1 MSLASATR
9 CEPAGTHISDSET
22 LGTACRFCGAP
33 LTHVFADLGS
43 SPLANAYLPPER
55 VGAMEPFYPLRAL
68 VCGQCFLVQLEQF
81 ETPERIFS
89 DYAYFSSYSVSWLE
103 HCRRYTEQMIE
114 MLGLGESSH
123 VVELASNDG
132 YLLQYFHQR
141 GIPVLGVEPAANV
154 AQDARGKGIPTL
166 VEFFGRRLARS
177 LAAESRAGLLV
188 GNNVLAH
195 VPDLN
200 DFVGGMKIL
209 LDQGGTI
216 TMEFPHLLRLIED
229 RQWDT
234 IYHEH
239 FSYFSF
245 LTVSRVFAAH
255 GLRLFDVEE
264 LPTHGGSLR
273 VYGAHHDD
281 AGKPDTARA
290 VEMREREREA
300 GYERL
305 ETYTGYGAR
314 VEADKRRILE
324 FLIGLK
330 NDGRRVVGYGAPAKG
345 NTLLNYCGV
354 RRDFLDY
361 TVDLNPHKQGR
372 FLPGSH
378 IPIRPPHAILEDHPD
393 VVVILPWNLKDEIV
407 DQLGFISEWGG
418 RFAART
424 PELALLS

>member
-1 MSLASATR
+1 MSSTTSTR
-9 CEPAGTHISDSET
+9 SET
-22 LGTACRFCGAP
+22 DAVRAPDIEASGTRCRFCGAP
-33 LTHVFADLGS
+33 LRHEFADLGC
-43 SPLANAYLPPER
+43 SPFANAYLPPER

-68 VCGQCFLVQLEQF
+68 VCGRCFLVQLEEFQ
-81 ETPERIFS
+81 TPERIFS
-89 DYAYFSSYSVSWLE
+89 DYAYFSSYSISWLE
-103 HCRRYTEQMIE
+103 HCRRYTEQMAE
-114 MLGLGESSH
+114 TLALGSDSR

-132 YLLQYFHQR
+132 YLLQYFQER
-141 GIPVLGVEPAANV
+141 GIPVLGVEPAGNV
-154 AQDARGKGIPTL
+154 AEVAQRKGIPTL
-166 VEFFGRRLARS
+166 VEFFGRRVARS
-177 LAAESRAGLLV
+177 LREQSRADLLV

-209 LDQGGTI
+209 LAPGGTI

-229 RQWDT
+229 TRWDT

-281 AGKPDTARA
+281 AAKPDSARA
-290 VEMREREREA
+290 VAMREREREA

-305 ETYTGYGAR
+305 ETYTSYGAR
-314 VEADKRRILE
+314 VDADKRRILQ
-324 FLIGLK
+324 FLIALK
-330 NDGRRVVGYGAPAKG
+330 NEGRRVVGYGAPAKG

-361 TVDLNPHKQGR
+361 TVDLNPRKQGH

-378 IPIRPPHAILEDHPD
+378 IPIRPPQAIREDRPD

-407 DQLGFISEWGG
+407 EQLSFIGEWGG

-424 PELALLS
+424 PELTLLS